1 MKIVKTTILLS
12 IMLLFLGLNSAKAC
26 EIEFEIQ
33 GEKKEIYEVG
43 DIVIVKIIV
52 TFTHKVC
59 PEGIEKTKYEKDG
72 VKILKATKW
81 KETSSNVWERKLKIE
96 ITGNESGKLELSA
109 VRTCDEEGGLGKIS
123 FVCKPL
129 EKLEA
134 KTEVKSED
142 E

>member
-1 MKIVKTTILLS
+1 MKILRTTTLIAV
-12 IMLLFLGLNSAKAC
+12 LFLFFVNNSAKAC

-33 GEKKEIYEVG
+33 GEKKDIYEVG

-72 VKILKATKW
+72 IKILKATKW

-123 FVCKPL
+123 LNCKPL
-129 EKLEA
+129 EELEA
-134 KTEVKSED
+134 KSE
-142 E
+142 EK